1 MAPNLSG
8 GNEQLGKKLELKLR
22 ILDSTEVPLVELCGI
37 EIVTYGIVRET
48 NGKRG
53 IFGTEL

>member
-22 ILDSTEVPLVELCGI
+22 ILDSTEAPLVELCGT

-48 NGKRG
+48 NGK
-53 IFGTEL
+53 